1 MEDFQIELLQKKS
14 FDSLSSSEKN
24 NLREWCVNEEEFQ
37 ALKSLFIG
45 VNASRNAIHE
55 DVNAKNKLDVLFDQ
69 QFKKNKP
76 FVLKDFLFPTGVNF
90 IKQPVFQFAF
100 LAILFVGI
108 TILFL
113 PKEPVVLAKHESQ
126 IIRKRDKKIE
136 SVNEENEV
144 KKLNSEELS
153 ENKKQVELAD
163 ENFIFPN
170 DAGQNTALNES
181 LTDET
186 IMNDS
191 FTADGKPEST
201 SFSKAIAMQAI
212 TSESEFSDDGFA
224 SKDDQIIEEIGRRI
238 EPVSEKPTVL
248 DYLFTTY

>member
-14 FDSLSSSEKN
+14 FDSLSLSEKN

-37 ALKSLFIG
+37 ALKNLFSG
-45 VNASRNAIHE
+45 VNASINAIHE
-55 DVNAKNKLDVLFDQ
+55 DVNTKNKLDVLFDQ

-76 FVLKDFLFPTGVNF
+76 FVLKDFLFPIGFNF
-90 IKQPVFQFAF
+90 IKQPAFQFAF

-113 PKEPVVLAKHESQ
+113 PKERVVLAKNESQ
-126 IIRKRDKKIE
+126 INRKRDKKFE
-136 SVNEENEV
+136 SITVKNEV
-144 KKLNSEELS
+144 EKLNSEELS
-153 ENKKQVELAD
+153 ENKKQVELPN

-170 DAGQNTALNES
+170 DPAQNTALNERLS
-181 LTDET
+181 DEE
-186 IMNDS
+186 IMNDY
-191 FTADGKPEST
+191 FIADTKPEST
-201 SFSKAIAMQAI
+201 SLLKAIAMQTM

-224 SKDDQIIEEIGRRI
+224 SKDDRSLEEIGRRI
-238 EPVSEKPTVL
+238 EPVSEKPIVL